1 MGIPVNINGKDYYN
15 KEEARAA
22 WFEEWLMK
30 QDFVQDLIDREKEL
44 EYRRTHPDWNTPYV
58 MYGVR
63 KKHKCIQ
70 KKEIAVLYDLIPRQK
85 RARTAET
92 HWYKV
97 LYKRIATPEEVEA
110 LKTRTYT
117 RRYLVYSLYI
127 EKKMTL
133 DKALSLIIADD
144 KLLGIT
150 DNTISEIVAAF
161 DTFFNRQLIHTYLPA
176 SSEVL
181 NISAFSSP
189 KAIKML
195 SQSGESPRVPS
206 SRKKRIRS

>member
-44 EYRRTHPDWNTPYV
+44 EYRRTHSDWNTPYV

-127 EKKMTL
+127 GKKMTL

-144 KLLGIT
+144 KLLGIP
-150 DNTISEIVAAF
+150 DITISEIVKAF
-161 DTFFNRQLIHTYLPA
+161 DGFFNRKFRIYKPEFSTQLKLFV
-176 SSEVL
+176 E
-181 NISAFSSP
+181 
-189 KAIKML
+189 
-195 SQSGESPRVPS
+195 
-206 SRKKRIRS
+206 

>member
-110 LKTRTYT
+110 LKTGTYT

-161 DTFFNRQLIHTYLPA
+161 DTFFNRKFRIYKPELSTQLKL
-176 SSEVL
+176 
-181 NISAFSSP
+181 F
-189 KAIKML
+189 
-195 SQSGESPRVPS
+195 
-206 SRKKRIRS
+206 

>member
-15 KEEARAA
+15 KEEARAV

-70 KKEIAVLYDLIPRQK
+70 KKEIAVFYDLIPRQK

-110 LKTRTYT
+110 LKTGTYT

-127 EKKMTL
+127 AKKMTL

-144 KLLGIT
+144 KLLGVPDI
-150 DNTISEIVAAF
+150 TISEIVKAF
-161 DTFFNRQLIHTYLPA
+161 DCFFNRKFRIYKPEFSTQLKLFV
-176 SSEVL
+176 E
-181 NISAFSSP
+181 
-189 KAIKML
+189 
-195 SQSGESPRVPS
+195 
-206 SRKKRIRS
+206 

>member
-1 MGIPVNINGKDYYN
+1 MIPLCINGKDYYDR
-15 KEEARAA
+15 EEALAA

-30 QDFVQDLIDREKEL
+30 QDFEQDLIDREVEL
-44 EYRRTHPDWNTPYV
+44 EYRRTHPDWNVPYV

-70 KKEIAVLYDLIPRQK
+70 KNEIAVFYDLIPRQK

-97 LYKRIATPEEVEA
+97 LFKRKATPDEVEA
-110 LKTRTYT
+110 LKAGTYT

-150 DNTISEIVAAF
+150 DNTVSEIVTAF
-161 DTFFNRQLIHTYLPA
+161 ETFFKRKFRIYKPEFTTQLNLFTD
-176 SSEVL
+176 
-181 NISAFSSP
+181 
-189 KAIKML
+189 
-195 SQSGESPRVPS
+195 
-206 SRKKRIRS
+206 

>member
-1 MGIPVNINGKDYYN
+1 MSIPVNVNGKDYYD

-30 QDFVQDLIDREKEL
+30 QDFEQDLIDREEEL
-44 EYRRTHPDWNTPYV
+44 EYRRTHPDWDIPYV

-63 KKHKCIQ
+63 KKHKCIK
-70 KKEIAVLYDLIPRQK
+70 KKEIAVFYDFIPRQK

-97 LYKRIATPEEVEA
+97 LYKRKATPKEVESF
-110 LKTRTYT
+110 RNGTYT

-133 DKALSLIIADD
+133 DKALSLIVADD
-144 KLLGIT
+144 KLLGIA
-150 DNTISEIVAAF
+150 DRTITEIVKSF
-161 DTFFNRQLIHTYLPA
+161 ETFFNRKFRIYKPEFATQL
-176 SSEVL
+176 VL
-181 NISAFSSP
+181 FTA
-189 KAIKML
+189 
-195 SQSGESPRVPS
+195 
-206 SRKKRIRS
+206 

>member
-70 KKEIAVLYDLIPRQK
+70 KKEIAVLYDL
-85 RARTAET
+85 
-92 HWYKV
+92 
-97 LYKRIATPEEVEA
+97 TPEEVEA

-161 DTFFNRQLIHTYLPA
+161 DTFFNRKFRIYKPELSTQLKL
-176 SSEVL
+176 
-181 NISAFSSP
+181 F
-189 KAIKML
+189 
-195 SQSGESPRVPS
+195 
-206 SRKKRIRS
+206 